1 MTNNDK
7 YMDWLESEM
16 QEAKYEMKEALSHLD
31 HDRAQMKYIT
41 LLKTYNKAKELSL

>member
-1 MTNNDK
+1 
-7 YMDWLESEM
+7 MDWLVSEM

-31 HDRAQMKYIT
+31 HDRAQIKYIT